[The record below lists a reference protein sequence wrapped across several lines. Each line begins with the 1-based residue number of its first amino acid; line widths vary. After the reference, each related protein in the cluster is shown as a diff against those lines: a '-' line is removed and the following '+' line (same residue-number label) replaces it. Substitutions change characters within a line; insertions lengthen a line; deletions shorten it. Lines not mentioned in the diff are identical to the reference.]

1 MDNFKKILLFV
12 LLFLSISVYAQ
23 KRRVLLGM
31 ETGGAG
37 VQIPKEVFVTDK
49 NLYYNTFQFIPK
61 VGFFINDNF
70 MLAAQGGRSFF
81 RSNFLPKEDFPTI
94 YFLGFLGRYYL
105 PKKIETGF
113 KIKSKRIALSFL
125 PYLEYNH
132 LWTNHLNKKDSTR
145 FVNTGK
151 RLDFQ
156 IINPQLG
163 VNIKLGKSFI
173 LDLGYRL
180 LFEYN
185 SLENQFGFNTIAPKV
200 GLEYLI
206 YSRGNKKK

>member
-12 LLFLSISVYAQ
+12 LLLPSISVLAQ
-23 KRRVLLGM
+23 KRIALLGM

-37 VQIPKEVFVTDK
+37 IQIQKEAVSADK
-49 NLYYNTFQFIPK
+49 NLCARTSQFIPK
-61 VGFFINDNF
+61 VGFFISDNF
-70 MLAAQGGRSFF
+70 MLAVQGGRSFF

-113 KIKSKRIALSFL
+113 KVKSKRIALSFL
-125 PYLEYNH
+125 PYVEYNH
-132 LWTNHLNKKDSTR
+132 LWTNHLIKKDSTR
-145 FVNTGK
+145 FVNSGK

-173 LDLGYRL
+173 FDIGYRL
-180 LFEYN
+180 LFQYN
-185 SLENQFGFNTIAPKV
+185 NLENQLGFNRIAPKV

-206 YSRGNKKK
+206 SSKAKQK

>member
-1 MDNFKKILLFV
+1 MDNFKKTLLLL
-12 LLFLSISVYAQ
+12 LLFLPIAMYAQ

-37 VQIPKEVFVTDK
+37 VHIPKEAVGADK

-61 VGFFINDNF
+61 VGFFVNNNF

-113 KIKSKRIALSFL
+113 KVKSKRIGLSFL
-125 PYLEYNH
+125 PYIEYNH

-151 RLDFQ
+151 KLDFQ

-173 LDLGYRL
+173 IDVGYRL

-185 SLENQFGFNTIAPKV
+185 SLESQFGFSRIAPKV

-206 YSRGNKKK
+206 HSRKRAR